1 MGYCLPSVRAVQLCP
16 GSIGE
21 IYGSPR
27 GQFRVFGAVGGQQY
41 LLGRW
46 LIFSA
51 SSLISYDASEPHR
64 LGNVVE
70 STYHRPPSR
79 PHSMFTGSPST
90 APPPG

>member
-1 MGYCLPSVRAVQLCP
+1 LPSVRDVQLCP

-21 IYGSPR
+21 IYGIPR

-51 SSLISYDASEPHR
+51 SSLIWSGLCTIVDASFGRFRISRLRFRALLTRASLEPPDLDSQR
-64 LGNVVE
+64 
-70 STYHRPPSR
+70 
-79 PHSMFTGSPST
+79 
-90 APPPG
+90 